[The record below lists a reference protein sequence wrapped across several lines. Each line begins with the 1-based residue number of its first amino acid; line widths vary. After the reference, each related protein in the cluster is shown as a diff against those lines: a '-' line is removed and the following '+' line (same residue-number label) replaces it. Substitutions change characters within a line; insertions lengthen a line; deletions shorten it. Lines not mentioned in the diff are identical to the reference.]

1 MILTFDFG
9 SSVTKV
15 ALWGAGGL
23 EALAGAPLRTTH
35 PRPGWSE
42 QDPHEWWAS
51 LVAACASLRTQ
62 SPAAFG
68 SVDVIGCTGA
78 RQTMALADAG
88 GEPLGPAILWS
99 DRRAADEATAVAARM
114 ADAGGSPVG
123 PSTTIDAASVAAKIA
138 WLTAHDPD
146 RLAACA
152 WILTPRDLVVWWLTG
167 VVCTDATMASRS
179 GLYDREGR
187 LVYALA
193 GDSAR
198 RLAPVFPS
206 DRVSGTLTDR
216 AAGELGL
223 TAGTPLVVGAGDRP
237 CEVIGSGATEGGA
250 MVSWGTT
257 ANVSIPVGRRPDG
270 PLGGLVLSRSA
281 DDGWLLEG
289 GLSSAGSMVA
299 WLGRLTGRTPEELA
313 ELARLCRPGAGGV
326 VATPWLEGARAPWWR
341 DDATAGFVGLRP
353 EHGPAEL
360 ARAVFESVAWDL
372 LRCLESMARLR
383 PAGPPVSELHLG
395 GSGSGVAVWID
406 VLTGIAGV
414 PVDRRRSGQ
423 AASAGAA
430 VLAARAAGM
439 ECPLDVVDPI
449 GVRTE
454 PEPEAVAAYRS
465 LRGGSDRAAA
475 AVLGLGRRSTATGDD
490 RAAHDRAAHDRVA
503 HARPPDRGDGPC
515 D

>member
-1 MILTFDFG
+1 M
-9 SSVTKV
+9 
-15 ALWGAGGL
+15 GG
-23 EALAGAPLRTTH
+23 G
-35 PRPGWSE
+35 RPGGTGGRSLSAPPIP
-42 QDPHEWWAS
+42 DRAGRNRTRTSWWAS

-114 ADAGGSPVG
+114 ADAGGSPVRTVDHHRRG
-123 PSTTIDAASVAAKIA
+123 IGGRQNWPGSP
-138 WLTAHDPD
+138 LHDPD

-187 LVYALA
+187 LVDALA

-406 VLTGIAGV
+406 VLTGITGV

-503 HARPPDRGDGPC
+503 HARPRPR
-515 D
+515 